1 MTTQSSTPPEPPAS
15 PLLKPVLRFIAFCI
29 ETPATAAVR
38 IAAVMTLL
46 ALLIHTK
53 AIILGASATGTG
65 FAVLYATSAWGIAL
79 YLRAQERGRNDDT

>member
-1 MTTQSSTPPEPPAS
+1 
-15 PLLKPVLRFIAFCI
+15 
-29 ETPATAAVR
+29 
-38 IAAVMTLL
+38 MTLL

-65 FAVLYATSAWGIAL
+65 FAVLYATSAWGVAL